1 MHYRN
6 VVRSGLQV
14 SALGL
19 GTMTFGHNQWGL
31 GGVDQSSAGR
41 MMAMDYGQFF

>member
-19 GTMTFGHNQWGL
+19 VTMTFGHNQWGL